1 MFLPNLW
8 GHTLSINRRTHSSP
22 PASGDSDDRI
32 DIGRRGLRYGT
43 RLYFRDRSER
53 IWPAES
59 FALGPPRRL
68 APVVC
73 VARRYGHDTGLVFAP
88 ARPSRRNLS
97 GPRYLCG
104 RGVSKNHV
112 TFIDARASERA
123 GDAPQSRLACA
134 GRGSM
139 FQTHP
144 SHRVFVSTLPLWT
157 LLCFSLFA
165 SILQTLAA
173 HLALHS
179 TVVVRLVVVTRKC
192 LEMLDW

>member
-1 MFLPNLW
+1 MGPPTSYQQEDSFVAAGERRLRRPHRHGSPKLRE
-8 GHTLSINRRTHSSP
+8 GPRRRASRRPQRTSCAGEGRLASRADMATTLGLFSRP
-22 PASGDSDDRI
+22 L
-32 DIGRRGLRYGT
+32 GLR
-43 RLYFRDRSER
+43 D
-53 IWPAES
+53 A
-59 FALGPPRRL
+59 
-68 APVVC
+68 
-73 VARRYGHDTGLVFAP
+73 D
-88 ARPSRRNLS
+88 LS

-104 RGVSKNHV
+104 RGVSKNRV

-123 GDAPQSRLACA
+123 ATAWQSRLACA